1 MNTKLIL
8 LVTIFVIVIFLQ
20 MRKNEPFS
28 NDMNEVN
35 KANCLNTTNILNK
48 VNKFE
53 KQSCKEDDSKPNNQ
67 VTNDRLTCR
76 NFNEKNIF
84 LSNDR
89 KSHCKGLKDKP
100 KLKKYKKVGDFNGII
115 PKDEKNTT
123 PSPIENFDM
132 KESTFP
138 FDLNMIDPEFF
149 DLDNK

>member
-35 KANCLNTTNILNK
+35 KANCLNTTTILNK

-67 VTNDRLTCR
+67 VANDRLTCR

-138 FDLNMIDPEFF
+138 FDLNMIDPEFLN
-149 DLDNK
+149 LDNK

>member
-1 MNTKLIL
+1 MDTKLIL
-8 LVTIFVIVIFLQ
+8 LTIFVVVIFLQ

-28 NDMNEVN
+28 NDINEVN
-35 KANCLNTTNILNK
+35 KANCLNTTTILNK

-53 KQSCKEDDSKPNNQ
+53 KQSGKEDDSKPNNQ
-67 VTNDRLTCR
+67 VANDRLTCR

-89 KSHCKGLKDKP
+89 KSHCKDLKDKP
-100 KLKKYKKVGDFNGII
+100 KLKKYKKVGDFNGIV
-115 PKDEKNTT
+115 PKDQKNVS
-123 PSPIENFDM
+123 PSPNENFDM

-138 FDLNMIDPEFF
+138 FDLDMIDPKFL

>member
-1 MNTKLIL
+1 
-8 LVTIFVIVIFLQ
+8 
-20 MRKNEPFS
+20 
-28 NDMNEVN
+28 
-35 KANCLNTTNILNK
+35 LNTTNILNK